1 MMLLPM
7 VAMADPVEI
16 DGIYYNLISKGNTHG
31 AEVTYK
37 PFGEHYYGSIVI
49 PSVVTYNGEE
59 YSVTSIGDGT
69 FANCSGL
76 TSVTI
81 PNSVTSIGDSAFGDC
96 TGLTSVTIGNSV
108 TSIGDR
114 AFWGCSGLT
123 SVTIPNSVTSI
134 GDGAFSSC
142 YGLTSVTIPNSV
154 TSIGNFAFSY
164 CPQIATIVVESGNSV
179 YDSRDGC
186 NAIISTNDNTLIA
199 GCKNAIIPI
208 SVTSIGMGAFRGC
221 SGLTSVTIPN
231 SVTSIGGSAFQ
242 DCSGLTSVTIGNSVT
257 SIGSSTF
264 SGCRG
269 LTSVTIPNSVT
280 SIGGY
285 AFYNCSGLTSVHITD
300 IAAWCNISFGD
311 DVSNPLSYAHH
322 LYMNGSEIT
331 DLVIPNSVTSIG
343 IYAFRDCSG
352 LTSVTIP
359 NSVTSIGGDAFIS
372 CTSLTS
378 VTIGSGISSIG
389 KWAFAFCKNL
399 TDVYCY
405 AESVPQ
411 TDAGDFYG
419 SNIEYATLHVPDAS
433 VNAYKQAEPW
443 KNFKSIVGIGGGTPD
458 PQKCEK
464 PTISYK
470 NGQLMFAS
478 ATEGVEFISEI
489 TDNDIKKY
497 YEATVTLTVTYNISV
512 YATKTGYDNSDV
524 AYATLCWIDT
534 DPKTEG
540 ITDGVA
546 QVPSQAVLI
555 QSEGGILTVRGI
567 DDGTQVSIYGIDG
580 TEAGSAIGRNGEAL
594 IGTNL
599 KPGSVA
605 IVKIGKKS
613 VKVITR

>member
-1 MMLLPM
+1 MKKKLLLLVMMLLPM

-16 DGIYYNLISKGNTHG
+16 DGIYYNLISKGNDYF

-37 PFGEHYYGSIVI
+37 PSGSYSGSINI
-49 PSVVTYNGEE
+49 PSVVSYNGEE
-59 YSVTSIGDGT
+59 YSVTSIGDLAFSGCSGLT
-69 FANCSGL
+69 SVTIPNSVTSIGWGAFGNCSGL

-81 PNSVTSIGDSAFGDC
+81 PNSVTSIGGSAFEGC
-96 TGLTSVTIGNSV
+96 SGLTSVTIPNSV
-108 TSIGDR
+108 TSIGHW
-114 AFWGCSGLT
+114 AFSDCSGLTSVTIPNSVTSIGQSAFKDCSGLT

-134 GDGAFSSC
+134 GDGAF
-142 YGLTSVTIPNSV
+142 
-154 TSIGNFAFSY
+154 
-164 CPQIATIVVESGNSV
+164 
-179 YDSRDGC
+179 
-186 NAIISTNDNTLIA
+186 
-199 GCKNAIIPI
+199 
-208 SVTSIGMGAFRGC
+208 
-221 SGLTSVTIPN
+221 
-231 SVTSIGGSAFQ
+231 Q
-242 DCSGLTSVTIGNSVT
+242 DC
-257 SIGSSTF
+257 
-264 SGCRG
+264 
-269 LTSVTIPNSVT
+269 
-280 SIGGY
+280 GG
-285 AFYNCSGLTSVHITD
+285 
-300 IAAWCNISFGD
+300 
-311 DVSNPLSYAHH
+311 
-322 LYMNGSEIT
+322 
-331 DLVIPNSVTSIG
+331 
-343 IYAFRDCSG
+343 
-352 LTSVTIP
+352 
-359 NSVTSIGGDAFIS
+359 
-372 CTSLTS
+372 LTS
-378 VTIGSGISSIG
+378 VTIGSGIKTIYS
-389 KWAFAFCKNL
+389 KAFANCENL
-399 TDVYCY
+399 EDVYCY

-411 TDAGDFYG
+411 TNANAFNDSY
-419 SNIEYATLHVPDAS
+419 IEYATLHVPDAS

-443 KNFKSIVGIGGGTPD
+443 KNFKSIVGIEGGGTPD

-497 YEATVTLTVTYNISV
+497 YEATVTLTVTYNISL

>member
-1 MMLLPM
+1 MKKQLLLIVMTLLPM

-16 DGIYYNLISKGNTHG
+16 DGIYYNLVSKVKQ
-31 AEVTYK
+31 AEVTKK
-37 PFGEHYYGSIVI
+37 PSGSYSGSINI

-59 YSVTSIGDGT
+59 YSVTSIGEG
-69 FANCSGL
+69 
-76 TSVTI
+76 
-81 PNSVTSIGDSAFGDC
+81 AF
-96 TGLTSVTIGNSV
+96 S
-108 TSIGDR
+108 
-114 AFWGCSGLT
+114 GCSGLT

-134 GDGAFSSC
+134 GD
-142 YGLTSVTIPNSV
+142 Y
-154 TSIGNFAFSY
+154 
-164 CPQIATIVVESGNSV
+164 
-179 YDSRDGC
+179 
-186 NAIISTNDNTLIA
+186 
-199 GCKNAIIPI
+199 
-208 SVTSIGMGAFRGC
+208 
-221 SGLTSVTIPN
+221 
-231 SVTSIGGSAFQ
+231 AFQ
-242 DCSGLTSVTIGNSVT
+242 FCS
-257 SIGSSTF
+257 
-264 SGCRG
+264 G

-285 AFYNCSGLTSVHITD
+285 AFEYCSGLTSVTIPNSVTS
-300 IAAWCNISFGD
+300 IESGAFSGCTGLTS
-311 DVSNPLSYAHH
+311 V
-322 LYMNGSEIT
+322 T
-331 DLVIPNSVTSIG
+331 IPNSVTSIG
-343 IYAFRDCSG
+343 RYAFSDCSG

-359 NSVTSIGGDAFIS
+359 NSVTSIGNSAFAGCS
-372 CTSLTS
+372 GLTSVTIPNSVTSIGQSAFSGCRGLTS
-378 VTIGSGISSIG
+378 VTIGSGIKSIG
-389 KWAFAFCKNL
+389 SSAFANCKNL
-399 TDVYCY
+399 EEVYCY

-411 TDAGDFYG
+411 TNAEAFNNSYIDYT
-419 SNIEYATLHVPDAS
+419 TLYVPDAS
-433 VNAYKQAEPW
+433 VNAYKQAVPW
-443 KNFKSIVGIGGGTPD
+443 KNFKSIVGIEGGGTPD

-524 AYATLCWIDT
+524 AYATLCWIDKEPTITT
-534 DPKTEG
+534 DVMQ
-540 ITDGVA
+540 I
-546 QVPSQAVLI
+546 PSQAVLI